1 MNWFANLLD
10 ARKIDAWREEYN
22 HERPHSSLEYLT
34 PVEFRQTRV
43 SLRCGGRVKG
53 LRATQTA
60 ESRSAELR
68 ELELQLAAPLTAVLA
83 PAPG

>member
-34 PVEFRQTRV
+34 PVEFRQTP
-43 SLRCGGRVKG
+43 LACAAAAVKG